1 MSELPILRTSE
12 RSSFKRCVQQWQY
25 GYRMGLK
32 PRKADSGARWFGT
45 GIHLCLA
52 EWYILGKERGRDPRD
67 TWEEFTKDSYE
78 SIMTMDVDGE
88 KEWHDAKALGMAM
101 LDNYLEEYGTDD
113 QWEVISPEQRFGVL
127 IPHPANKDKA
137 LIDYRGTFDMVVRDH
152 SDGKIK
158 LLDHKT
164 AAAIMTNHL
173 VLDDQAGGYI
183 AVATSSL
190 RAEGLIKPR
199 EYVHGMLYN
208 FLRKGMPDTRPRSE
222 KGYHNKPTKAHYV
235 DALVEQ
241 SVQNG
246 DFADQ
251 ADDQNLAVIQ
261 IEHYERKRLMKLK
274 LDELA
279 MEASDRSL
287 TVFGDVSKVQPPPLL
302 LRHWEP
308 RTTKERNNQIK
319 KIGEEALV
327 MDAFRNH
334 ELPIIKSTTRECTWC
349 DFFELCTIDEA
360 GGDVELMMERAYE
373 VKDPYFDHR
382 IGAENSKESVSN
394 DQRLRV
400 VK

>member
-1 MSELPILRTSE
+1 MATLPILRTSE

-32 PRKADSGARWFGT
+32 PRKTDSGARWFGT
-45 GIHLCLA
+45 GIHLCMA
-52 EWYILGKERGRDPRD
+52 EWYIPGKERGRDPRD

-101 LDNYLEEYGTDD
+101 LDNYLDEYGTDD

-152 SDGKIK
+152 SDSKIK

-199 EYVHGMLYN
+199 EYVHGMEYN
-208 FLRKGMPDTRPRSE
+208 FLRKGMPDTRPRSD
-222 KGYHNKPTKAHYV
+222 KGYHNKPTKAHYAE
-235 DALVEQ
+235 ALVHLFGSDNEQ
-241 SVQNG
+241 DPELLSYDYWMKKKLVDLQAQYTTSNG
-246 DFADQ
+246 V
-251 ADDQNLAVIQ
+251 DDVL
-261 IEHYERKRLMKLK
+261 
-274 LDELA
+274 
-279 MEASDRSL
+279 
-287 TVFGDVSKVQPPPLL
+287 GDVSKVQPPPLL

-382 IGAENSKESVSN
+382 EGAENSKQSVSN